1 MKKLGLIPGDTMI
14 VTNININKATYVKF
28 YFRDGTFGTLSNPRA
43 VYSLFI
49 ITILVLRIN

>member
-43 VYSLFI
+43 V
-49 ITILVLRIN
+49 